1 MKHFLGK
8 KNLFFFSPKISKF
21 ESSYKFGWPYVKK
34 RQGFFYSDKIDYINV
49 KKTLD
54 KVKNINKN
62 LWLKKNT

>member
-1 MKHFLGK
+1 MALC
-8 KNLFFFSPKISKF
+8 
-21 ESSYKFGWPYVKK
+21 KK

-62 LWLKKNT
+62 LWLKKTLKYKKKYNDL